1 MEIPENAKLYDWPT
15 STMWFDDSGILCSI
29 TKKHLPQTLE
39 EAKASLEEYRRIANG
54 KKFCM
59 LADITEAT
67 PATKEV
73 KEFAAA
79 ELPKL
84 VTALAML
91 SRSPLSRMI
100 ANLFFSLKPPSYPMK
115 MFKSE
120 TDAKQWLKKFLR

>member
-1 MEIPENAKLYDWPT
+1 MEIPENVKLYDWPT
-15 STMWFDDSGILCSI
+15 STMWFDENGILCSI

-39 EAKASLEEYRRIANG
+39 EAKESLEKYRRVNDG

-67 PATKEV
+67 PASKEV
-73 KEFAAA
+73 REFAAA

-84 VTALAML
+84 IIALAML

-100 ANLFFSLKPPSYPMK
+100 ANLFFSLKPPSYPTK
-115 MFKSE
+115 MFKNE
-120 TDAKQWLKKFLR
+120 KDAKAWLKRFLQ